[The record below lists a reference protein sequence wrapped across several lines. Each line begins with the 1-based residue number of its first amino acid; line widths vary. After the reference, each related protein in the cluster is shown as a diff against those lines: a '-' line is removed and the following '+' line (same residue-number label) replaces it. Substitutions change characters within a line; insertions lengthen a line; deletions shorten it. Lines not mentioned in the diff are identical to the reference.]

1 MRLYDAKYNQTC
13 KICNFTI
20 SHNKQGRFTLHL
32 KIQHHISL
40 NEYLIS
46 YYYSSDEL
54 NCSYELCENK
64 VKLYRG
70 KPKKFC
76 SNACASRN
84 KAKPNICHVCGKKFD
99 TTVRP
104 HRATKTCSK
113 YCENQLRSN
122 STYNWHKSMSKQQ
135 KDEHFTKIISK
146 TAMTRKKNHT
156 PSWNSGK
163 TGIYSQE
170 VIKKIRKS
178 TLKQM
183 ENKVFRK
190 TKIEILMEVFLKE
203 FKIAYTYSFILE
215 NRQFDFYL
223 KDYNILI
230 ECDGGLLAC
239 TQNFIQI
246 QQTGSLKE

>member
-1 MRLYDAKYNQTC
+1 
-13 KICNFTI
+13 
-20 SHNKQGRFTLHL
+20 
-32 KIQHHISL
+32 
-40 NEYLIS
+40 
-46 YYYSSDEL
+46 
-54 NCSYELCENK
+54 
-64 VKLYRG
+64 
-70 KPKKFC
+70 
-76 SNACASRN
+76 
-84 KAKPNICHVCGKKFD
+84 
-99 TTVRP
+99 
-104 HRATKTCSK
+104 
-113 YCENQLRSN
+113 
-122 STYNWHKSMSKQQ
+122 MSKQQ

-230 ECDGGLLAC
+230 ECDGDYWHAPKILSKSSRLAA
-239 TQNFIQI
+239 
-246 QQTGSLKE
+246 